1 MKSRSKYRNVIP
13 RRWQRVLLCEPLEV
27 RRVLAASVGWDGPGL
42 GSAQLTYHIAN
53 SPSSLSSAET
63 RAAIET
69 ALAAWASVAD
79 ITFTP
84 TTQRGSSDSIDISF
98 GRIDGPG
105 GTLAQAYFP
114 DDVNPAR
121 IAGDVQFDSSEVWE
135 VGNSLGS
142 AAFDLV
148 WVAVH
153 ELGHSLGLDHLSSSA
168 ASVLVPYVSPNQA
181 FVSLANVDIAAIQ
194 NLYAAA
200 GETLTPVDTG
210 TTTTV
215 TTSEPAD
222 TGIADDDPFPTHR
235 LRRGNWH
242 HFGGRLENKPPAEH
256 NLYRATDVNNDGY
269 TSPIDVLQIVNRLNN
284 SSIDTVNNETEWCD
298 TNGDSII
305 SAMDVLLVINALNG
319 DADVGLSD
327 DGVVDSDD
335 DDQEADCRDDPGAGW
350 HEHRELRSLLGPTVE
365 QLMARF
371 DADGDGNL
379 IESEVPARAWERFT
393 DQAVDGDED
402 GEVTL
407 SELDA
412 AMAAARASFFAKL
425 DLDSDGLLVEIELDS
440 NLWSKVSTADSDSDS
455 TISME
460 EFDVWV
466 VEQQS
471 NRPER
476 GVRQGTEHG
485 RHSPSVDAVFAQF
498 ASRIRR
504 R

>member
-1 MKSRSKYRNVIP
+1 MKSRTKFSNLNLERSKRL
-13 RRWQRVLLCEPLEV
+13 LLCETLED

-42 GSAQLTYHIAN
+42 GSAQLTYNIAN

-63 RAAIET
+63 QAAIET

-84 TTQRGSSDSIDISF
+84 TNQQGRSDSIDISF
-98 GRIDGPG
+98 SRIDGPG

-148 WVAVH
+148 WVTVH
-153 ELGHSLGLDHLSSSA
+153 EIGHSLGLDHLSSSA
-168 ASVLVPYVSPNQA
+168 ASVLAPYVSPNQA
-181 FVSLANVDIAAIQ
+181 FVSLANDDIAAIQ

-200 GETLTPVDTG
+200 GETLSPVDTS

-215 TTSEPAD
+215 TPREPTA
-222 TGIADDDPFPTHR
+222 TGDADDNPFPTHR
-235 LRRGNWH
+235 WRRGSNWS
-242 HFGGRLENKPPAEH
+242 HFGGRLVNNTPAEH
-256 NLYRATDVNNDGY
+256 NLYRATDVNNDGF
-269 TSPIDVLQIVNRLNN
+269 TSPIDVLQIVNRLIN
-284 SSIDTVNNETEWCD
+284 SSIDTVNNETVWCD

-305 SAMDVLLVINALNG
+305 SAMDVLLVVNALNG
-319 DADVGLSD
+319 DADGGLSNNT
-327 DGVVDSDD
+327 VVDSD
-335 DDQEADCRDDPGAGW
+335 DDQEADCRDDTGADW
-350 HEHRELRSLLGPTVE
+350 YEHRPLRSLLGPTAE

-379 IESEVPARAWERFT
+379 IESEVPTRAWEKFT

-407 SELDA
+407 SELEA
-412 AMAAARASFFAKL
+412 AMAAARANIFAEL
-425 DLDSDGLLVEIELDS
+425 DFDSDGLLVETELDS
-440 NLWSKVSTADSDSDS
+440 NLWSKVSTADSDIDS
-455 TISME
+455 SVSME

-476 GVRQGTEHG
+476 GVRQETQHG
-485 RHSPSVDAVFAQF
+485 RHSPSVDTVFAQF
-498 ASRIRR
+498 PSRIRR